1 MITHKIR
8 AYVVL
13 IALRKFLNK
22 QMKVLDIGC
31 GSGIITN
38 LIEKRFKCD
47 ILGVDVLDYADDINF
62 KKISDPYKLPFNNN
76 AFDRGLLIDTLHHI
90 ENQEKAIL
98 EALRVCKKVFIFDIE
113 PGFWAWF
120 TDNILNL
127 LTNKEM
133 NNSFNN
139 RTVKGWIKL
148 FEKMNIKY
156 TKVNFNKP
164 LWYPLPQFCFRLEK

>member
-47 ILGVDVLDYADDINF
+47 ILGVDVLDYADDINWQYNPVYFDFGSTEDVLKKHGKYLIKAKIKFENVSFQYENSDQSSLKDISIEILGGIAKGTHITISVLMQKEKTLCNVNSDVKLSLKTVILYPIIKKEYNSFLSGVF
-62 KKISDPYKLPFNNN
+62 KKMS
-76 AFDRGLLIDTLHHI
+76 IDA
-90 ENQEKAIL
+90 K
-98 EALRVCKKVFIFDIE
+98 
-113 PGFWAWF
+113 
-120 TDNILNL
+120 
-127 LTNKEM
+127 
-133 NNSFNN
+133 
-139 RTVKGWIKL
+139 
-148 FEKMNIKY
+148 
-156 TKVNFNKP
+156 
-164 LWYPLPQFCFRLEK
+164 